1 MNFFESQLRR
11 LFGDTEDARFIGRCC
26 FIPADDGNL
35 VKAEFV
41 TQGVH
46 EEYVALQMSV
56 INRADGVI
64 DKTLLRF
71 GDYFSRN
78 SRGQTPHIWCDS
90 GKHEWYDQI
99 VRRVAK
105 KLGYRVDK
113 IINLIS
119 EQSPEINRAVLSDED
134 IGAGDQGIMFGYAT
148 RETASRLPYAFDV
161 ANRII
166 AALEDD
172 ADNNPDTIL
181 KGDAKTQVTVD
192 LDTGEIVTVVV
203 SVCHKEGCDLD
214 EIQHYVLSLVG
225 DECICDDW
233 IINPAGTWT
242 VGGAEADCG
251 LTGRKIVC
259 DQYGGFC
266 RVGGGAFSGKDPSKV
281 DRSASYMAHKIA
293 CDLLE
298 KFDLEWCEIQIGYA
312 IGMSQP
318 VSLSI
323 RNDVDMELF
332 DYVANTYNLTPAGII
347 RELDLLHADYET
359 IAEGCHFYNK
369 YNRTGRWK

>member
-1 MNFFESQLRR
+1 MVKGNTVVLGGEITSK
-11 LFGDTEDARFIGRCC
+11 
-26 FIPADDGNL
+26 AD
-35 VKAEFV
+35 
-41 TQGVH
+41 
-46 EEYVALQMSV
+46 
-56 INRADGVI
+56 IN
-64 DKTLLRF
+64 
-71 GDYFSRN
+71 
-78 SRGQTPHIWCDS
+78 
-90 GKHEWYDQI
+90 YDQI

-105 KLGYRVDK
+105 KIGYRADK

-181 KGDAKTQVTVD
+181 KGDAKTQVTID

-214 EIQHYVLSLVG
+214 EVQHYVLALVG

-281 DRSASYMAHKIA
+281 DRSGSVMAQKIA

-298 KFDLEWCEIQIGYA
+298 KFDLEWCEVQIGYA

-323 RNDVDMELF
+323 RNDADMELF
-332 DYVANTYNLTPAGII
+332 DYVTNTYDLTPAGII